1 MISKIAVDLENLFL
15 HGRPTTGF
23 QTFLGTA
30 PNRSCFP
37 SETSILR
44 TWKEGCL
51 EALRS
56 PCHCRIETDPKISQE
71 LGNALNIISRFAP

>member
-1 MISKIAVDLENLFL
+1 MISKIAVDLENLSL
-15 HGRPTTGF
+15 NGRPMTGF

-30 PNRSCFP
+30 PNRNCFP

-44 TWKEGCL
+44 TWNEGGL
-51 EALRS
+51 GTLRS